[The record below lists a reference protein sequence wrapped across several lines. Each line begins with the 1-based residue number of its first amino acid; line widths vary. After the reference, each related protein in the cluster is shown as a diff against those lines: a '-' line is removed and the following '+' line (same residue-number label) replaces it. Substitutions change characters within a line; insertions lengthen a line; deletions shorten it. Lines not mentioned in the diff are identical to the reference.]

1 MHRISF
7 VLAGL
12 LVVAAA
18 SSDTA
23 FAAITASRAAITQ
36 GEAINECRQLTDP
49 TSDNHHARPARI
61 ACVQR
66 MLHADQKS
74 AW

>member
-1 MHRISF
+1 MNRISF

-12 LVVAAA
+12 LLVAAA

-36 GEAINECRQLTDP
+36 GEAINECRQLVNP
-49 TSDNHHARPARI
+49 TSDNHHTRPARI

-66 MLHADQKS
+66 MLHTGQQNT
-74 AW
+74 W